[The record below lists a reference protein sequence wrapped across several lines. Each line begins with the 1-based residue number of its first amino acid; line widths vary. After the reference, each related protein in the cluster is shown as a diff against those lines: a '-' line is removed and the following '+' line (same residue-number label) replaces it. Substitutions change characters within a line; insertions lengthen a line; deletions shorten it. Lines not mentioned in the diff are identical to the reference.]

1 MPELP
6 EVETVCSGMKP
17 SIMGRVIKSVKIKRP
32 DLRWPFPDNM
42 GCRITGKT
50 VVNIRRRA
58 KYILLDLDSHE
69 TLIIHLG
76 MSGRILINDS
86 ATAVFGYNQEVF
98 GKHDHVTVYLDN
110 DVTVTF
116 NDARRFGAMDLVS
129 TKELNGHWLIKNIGP
144 EPLGNSLN
152 TTYLH
157 RVLKNKSVNI
167 KTALLDQRLIAG
179 LGNIYVCEI
188 LYRAKVSPKRKAK
201 NLSKKSIDKLI
212 RVLRIVL
219 LEAIDAGGSSL
230 KDHRQTSGEI
240 GYFQTNFTVY
250 GRMDQN
256 CLDADCHAVVK
267 RITQGGRSTFYCSNC
282 QR

>member
-6 EVETVCSGMKP
+6 EVETVCRGMKL
-17 SIMGRVIKSVKIKRP
+17 SMMDRTIKSVEIRRP
-32 DLRWPFPDNM
+32 DLRWPFPNNM
-42 GCRITGKT
+42 KDRIAGKAISSIT
-50 VVNIRRRA
+50 RRA
-58 KYILLDLDSHE
+58 KYILVGLDSHE
-69 TLIIHLG
+69 TIIIHLG
-76 MSGRILINDS
+76 MSGRILIDNKTS
-86 ATAVFGYNQEVF
+86 VRFLHNKKVF

-152 TTYLH
+152 TTYLQ

-212 RVLRIVL
+212 RVLRTVL

-256 CLDADCHAVVK
+256 CLDDDCHAVVK

>member
-6 EVETVCSGMKP
+6 EVETVCRGMKL
-17 SIMGRVIKSVKIKRP
+17 SMMGRTIKSAEIRRP
-32 DLRWPFPDNM
+32 DLRWPLPKEMKN
-42 GCRITGKT
+42 RITGKAISSIT
-50 VVNIRRRA
+50 RRA
-58 KYILLDLDSHE
+58 KYILIGLDSQE
-69 TLIIHLG
+69 TIIIHLG
-76 MSGRILINDS
+76 MSGRILIDNNPS
-86 ATAVFGYNQEVF
+86 AGFLQNKKVF

-110 DVTVTF
+110 DVSVTF

-240 GYFQTNFTVY
+240 GYFQHNFTVY

-256 CLDADCHAVVK
+256 CLDDDCHAVVK

>member
-6 EVETVCSGMKP
+6 EVETVCRGMKL
-17 SIMGRVIKSVKIKRP
+17 SMMDRTIKSVEIRRP
-32 DLRWPFPDNM
+32 DLRWPFPNNM
-42 GCRITGKT
+42 KDRITGKVISSIT
-50 VVNIRRRA
+50 RRA
-58 KYILLDLDSHE
+58 KYILIGLGSHE
-69 TLIIHLG
+69 TIIIHLG
-76 MSGRILINDS
+76 MSGRILINNKPS
-86 ATAVFGYNQEVF
+86 LGFLHNKNVF

-201 NLSKKSIDKLI
+201 NLSKKSIDELI

-240 GYFQTNFTVY
+240 GYFQYNFTVY
-250 GRMDQN
+250 GRTDQN
-256 CLDADCHAVVK
+256 CLDDDCHAVVK

>member
-6 EVETVCSGMKP
+6 EVETVCRGMKL
-17 SIMGRVIKSVKIKRP
+17 SMMDRTIKSVEIRRP
-32 DLRWPFPDNM
+32 DLRWPFPNNM
-42 GCRITGKT
+42 EDRITGKAISSIT
-50 VVNIRRRA
+50 RRA
-58 KYILLDLDSHE
+58 KYILVGLDSHE
-69 TLIIHLG
+69 TIIIHLG
-76 MSGRILINDS
+76 MSGRILIDNKTS
-86 ATAVFGYNQEVF
+86 VGFLHNKKAF

-116 NDARRFGAMDLVS
+116 NDARRFGAVDLVS

-201 NLSKKSIDKLI
+201 NLSKISIDKLI

-240 GYFQTNFTVY
+240 GYFQHNFTVY
-250 GRMDQN
+250 GRKDQN
-256 CLDADCHAVVK
+256 CLDDNCHAVVK

>member
-6 EVETVCSGMKP
+6 EVETICRGMKL
-17 SIMGRVIKSVKIKRP
+17 SMMDRTIKSVKIRRP
-32 DLRWPFPDNM
+32 DLRWPFPNNM
-42 GCRITGKT
+42 KDRIAGKAISSIT
-50 VVNIRRRA
+50 RRA
-58 KYILLDLDSHE
+58 KYILIGLDSLE
-69 TLIIHLG
+69 TIIIHLG
-76 MSGRILINDS
+76 MSGRILIDNKPS
-86 ATAVFGYNQEVF
+86 VGFLNNKKVF

-240 GYFQTNFTVY
+240 GYFQHNFTVY

-256 CLDADCHAVVK
+256 CLDDDCHAVVK

>member
-6 EVETVCSGMKP
+6 EVETVCRGMKL
-17 SIMGRVIKSVKIKRP
+17 SMMDRTIKSVEIRRP
-32 DLRWPFPDNM
+32 DLRWPFPNNM
-42 GCRITGKT
+42 KDRIAGKAISSIT
-50 VVNIRRRA
+50 RRA
-58 KYILLDLDSHE
+58 KYILVGLDSHE
-69 TLIIHLG
+69 TIIIHLG
-76 MSGRILINDS
+76 MSGRILIDNKTS
-86 ATAVFGYNQEVF
+86 VGFLHHKKAF

-129 TKELNGHWLIKNIGP
+129 TKDLNGHWLIKNIGP

-152 TTYLH
+152 TTYLQ

-240 GYFQTNFTVY
+240 GYFQHNFTVY
-250 GRMDQN
+250 GRKDQN
-256 CLDADCHAVVK
+256 CLDDDCHAVVK
-267 RITQGGRSTFYCSNC
+267 RITQGGRSTFYCPNC

>member
-6 EVETVCSGMKP
+6 EVETVCRGMKL
-17 SIMGRVIKSVKIKRP
+17 SMMDRTIKSVEIRRP
-32 DLRWPFPDNM
+32 DLRWPFPNNM
-42 GCRITGKT
+42 EDRIAGKAISSIT
-50 VVNIRRRA
+50 RRA
-58 KYILLDLDSHE
+58 KYILVGLDSHE
-69 TLIIHLG
+69 TIIIHLG
-76 MSGRILINDS
+76 MSGRILIDNNPS
-86 ATAVFGYNQEVF
+86 VGFLHNKKVF

-152 TTYLH
+152 TNYLH

-188 LYRAKVSPKRKAK
+188 LYRAKVSPKRQAK

-219 LEAIDAGGSSL
+219 IEAIDAGGSSL

-240 GYFQTNFTVY
+240 GYFQYNFTVY
-250 GRMDQN
+250 GRMGQN
-256 CLDADCHAVVK
+256 CLDDDCQAVVK
-267 RITQGGRSTFYCSNC
+267 RITQGGRSTFYCPNC

>member
-6 EVETVCSGMKP
+6 EVETVCRGMKL
-17 SIMGRVIKSVKIKRP
+17 SMMDRTIKSVEIRRP
-32 DLRWPFPDNM
+32 DLRWPFPNNM
-42 GCRITGKT
+42 EDRIAGKAISSIT
-50 VVNIRRRA
+50 RRA
-58 KYILLDLDSHE
+58 KYILVGLDSHE
-69 TLIIHLG
+69 TIIIHLG
-76 MSGRILINDS
+76 MSGRILIDNKTS
-86 ATAVFGYNQEVF
+86 GGFIQNKKVF

-240 GYFQTNFTVY
+240 GYFQHNFTVY

-256 CLDADCHAVVK
+256 CLDDDCHAVVK

>member
-6 EVETVCSGMKP
+6 EVETVCRGMKL
-17 SIMGRVIKSVKIKRP
+17 SMMDRTIKSVEIRRP
-32 DLRWPFPDNM
+32 DLRWPFPNNM
-42 GCRITGKT
+42 KDRITGKPISSVT
-50 VVNIRRRA
+50 RRA
-58 KYILLDLDSHE
+58 KYILIGLGSHE
-69 TLIIHLG
+69 TIIIHLG
-76 MSGRILINDS
+76 MSGRILIDNKPSRD
-86 ATAVFGYNQEVF
+86 FLHNKKVF

-110 DVTVTF
+110 GVTVTF

-212 RVLRIVL
+212 RVLRTVL

-240 GYFQTNFTVY
+240 GYFQHNFTVY
-250 GRMDQN
+250 GRMDQK

>member
-6 EVETVCSGMKP
+6 EVETVCRGMKL
-17 SIMGRVIKSVKIKRP
+17 SMMDRTIKSVEIRRP
-32 DLRWPFPDNM
+32 DLRWPFPNNM
-42 GCRITGKT
+42 EDRIAGKAISSIT
-50 VVNIRRRA
+50 RRA
-58 KYILLDLDSHE
+58 KYILVGLDSHE
-69 TLIIHLG
+69 TIIIHLG
-76 MSGRILINDS
+76 MSGRILIDNKTSVDFS
-86 ATAVFGYNQEVF
+86 HNKKVF
-98 GKHDHVTVYLDN
+98 GKHDHVTFYLDN

-152 TTYLH
+152 TIYLH
-157 RVLKNKSVNI
+157 KALKNKSVNI

-219 LEAIDAGGSSL
+219 IEAIDAGGSSL

-240 GYFQTNFTVY
+240 GYFQHNFTVY
-250 GRMDQN
+250 GRMDQK

>member
-6 EVETVCSGMKP
+6 EVETVCRGMKL
-17 SIMGRVIKSVKIKRP
+17 SMMDRTIKSVEIRRP
-32 DLRWPFPDNM
+32 DLRWPFPNNM
-42 GCRITGKT
+42 EDRIAGKAISSIT
-50 VVNIRRRA
+50 RRA
-58 KYILLDLDSHE
+58 KYILVGLDSHE
-69 TLIIHLG
+69 TIIIHLG
-76 MSGRILINDS
+76 MSGRILIDNKTS
-86 ATAVFGYNQEVF
+86 VRFLHNKKAF

-212 RVLRIVL
+212 RVLRTVL